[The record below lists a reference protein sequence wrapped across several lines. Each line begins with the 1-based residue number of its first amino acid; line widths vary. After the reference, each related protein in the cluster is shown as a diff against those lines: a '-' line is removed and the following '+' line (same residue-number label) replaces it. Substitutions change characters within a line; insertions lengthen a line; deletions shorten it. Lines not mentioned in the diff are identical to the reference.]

1 MEQAMEE
8 ILDLYDKNRILT
20 NQTIVRGKPMPANHY
35 RMLVHVC
42 LFNSNGKLL
51 IQQRQANRK
60 RWAGL
65 WDVSVGGA
73 AMQGESSEDAATREL
88 QEELGIAHN
97 FANERPFFT
106 INAKTGFDD
115 FYLIYKDVDLAS
127 LTLQP
132 EEVQAA
138 KWASKDEVLCMIDD
152 GTFIAYY
159 KGFIELIFDMRKR
172 GLHQKQVDP
181 D

>member
-1 MEQAMEE
+1 MQE
-8 ILDLYDKNRILT
+8 ILDLYNNDRSLT
-20 NQTIVRGKPMPANHY
+20 NKTIVRGNPIPANHY

-42 LFNSNGKLL
+42 VFNSEGMLL
-51 IQQRQANRK
+51 IQQRQNNRK
-60 RWAGL
+60 RWPNL

-73 AMQGESSEDAATREL
+73 AMHNETSRDAAAREL
-88 QEELGIAHN
+88 AEELGITHN
-97 FANERPFFT
+97 FAHERPFFT

-115 FYLIYKDVDLAS
+115 FYIITKDIDLKT
-127 LTLQP
+127 LKLQP

-138 KWASKDEVLCMIDD
+138 MFATKQQVLSMIDQ

-159 KGFIELIFDMRKR
+159 KGFIEMLFDMRKR
-172 GLHQKQVDP
+172 GLHQQQVDP